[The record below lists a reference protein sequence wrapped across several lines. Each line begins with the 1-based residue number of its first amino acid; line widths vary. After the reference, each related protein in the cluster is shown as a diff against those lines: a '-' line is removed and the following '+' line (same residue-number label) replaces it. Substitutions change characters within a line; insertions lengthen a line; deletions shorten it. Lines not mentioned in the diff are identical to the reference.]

1 MLNRTNVVAGL
12 ALLLLAAF
20 TSAVIFIA
28 VDDSVAP
35 APIARVD
42 PVVAL
47 ERAVDLANGARSRG
61 EWEALRGSVLPGLH
75 ESCTPAQLTAVFGGE
90 ASALQG
96 VAEERLVSSG
106 AVRGFFADPPRTSW
120 ESTSIELERDGA
132 LVERTLF
139 AFGAAIDPIITAT
152 ERWVEEDGAWWLE
165 ATGLALACDRVPAS
179 AEVPSGAD
187 SSPYGHGFCNPAR
200 VGEAL
205 ETDEGGSALR
215 LTLLRAV
222 RGGELPIP
230 VSPPPTGFENVFVEL
245 RIETTDDSL
254 LKAPIEFRPASSDGL
269 YYQPALPR
277 GLRSCL
283 EVDVRRLA
291 CQVFQAVVQVAATD
305 AAPRLAW
312 LTSAPQDPPQARLW
326 WRLPGLD
333 EAQE

>member
-1 MLNRTNVVAGL
+1 MLNRTNIVAGL

-35 APIARVD
+35 APTARVD
-42 PVVAL
+42 PLQAL

-61 EWEALRGSVLPGLH
+61 EWEALRGAVLPGLH
-75 ESCTPAQLTAVFGGE
+75 ESCSPAQLAAVFGGE
-90 ASALQG
+90 ASTLQA
-96 VAEERLVSSG
+96 VAEERLISSG
-106 AVRGFFADPPRTSW
+106 AVLADPPRTSG
-120 ESTSIELERDGA
+120 ESTSIELDREGA

-139 AFGAAIDPIITAT
+139 AFGAAIDPTITAS
-152 ERWVEEDGAWWLE
+152 ERWVEADGAWWLE
-165 ATGLALACDRVPAS
+165 VAGLAVACERVVVS
-179 AEVPSGAD
+179 ADVPSGTD
-187 SSPYGHGFCNPAR
+187 SPRYGHGFRNPAR

-205 ETDEGGSALR
+205 EADEGGSALR

-230 VSPPPTGFENVFVEL
+230 ASPPPAGFENVFVEL
-245 RIETTDDSL
+245 RVETTDDSL

-283 EVDVRRLA
+283 EVDVRRLG
-291 CQVFQAVVQVAATD
+291 CQVFQAVVHVAATD

-312 LTSAPQDPPQARLW
+312 LTSAPQDAPEAKLW

-333 EAQE
+333 KGRE